1 MKLLEAFKGEKGEVS
16 SKRLI
21 GILGGLALIGSM
33 IYYNTDK
40 LVEAVEWVSI
50 LALGFSAAEKFNG
63 SKSTNK

>member
-1 MKLLEAFKGEKGEVS
+1 MKLSEAFKGEKGEVS

-50 LALGFSAAEKFNG
+50 LALGFLAAEKFNG